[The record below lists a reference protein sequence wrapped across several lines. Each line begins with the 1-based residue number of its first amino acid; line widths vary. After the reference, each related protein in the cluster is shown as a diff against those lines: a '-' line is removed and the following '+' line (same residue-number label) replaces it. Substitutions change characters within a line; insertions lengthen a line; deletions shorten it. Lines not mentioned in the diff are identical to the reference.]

1 MDWKVS
7 LLLGNKQNFYL
18 YKFYFWIIISR
29 YEYSKKGSISREDF
43 EREGIQ
49 MKPPEEVTIE
59 AEYEKL
65 KKIDIDNWENVR
77 GPRPWE
83 EGSIEA
89 NIKRGKK
96 Q

>member
-1 MDWKVS
+1 
-7 LLLGNKQNFYL
+7 
-18 YKFYFWIIISR
+18 
-29 YEYSKKGSISREDF
+29 
-43 EREGIQ
+43 